1 MNRNTFF
8 VLFLLISNLVSGQD
22 LKLWYSQPAQ
32 NWSEALP
39 IGNSRLGAMVYGG
52 IEREELQLNE
62 ETFWA
67 GSPYNNNNPNA
78 VHVLPVVRKL
88 IFEGRNKEAQR
99 LIDANFLTQQHG
111 MSYLTLGSLYLEF
124 PEHQNASGFY
134 RDLNLENATAT
145 TRYQVD
151 DVTYTRTTF
160 ASFTDD
166 VIIMHIKASKANAL
180 NFTIAYNCPL
190 VHKVNVQNDQ
200 LTVTCQGKEQE
211 GLKAAL
217 RAECQIQVKT
227 NGTLRP
233 AGNTLQIN
241 EGTEA
246 TLYISAATNYV
257 NYQDVSADE
266 SRRTSEYLK
275 RAMQIPYEKALKSH
289 IAYYKKQFD
298 RVRLTLPTDKT
309 SQLETPKRIENFG
322 NGEDMAMAALLF
334 HYGRYLLISSSQPG
348 GQPANLQGIWN
359 NSTHAPWDSKYTIN
373 INTEMNYWPAE
384 VTNLS
389 ETHSPL
395 FSMLKKPMQKIRTC
409 LQRTPNAL
417 LCALGAVVFLA
428 GFYFLCYRTPLKE
441 VWLPTTMNNDEALY
455 NRQVVSVLTH
465 GGPQGYFG
473 YQESTADI
481 GRYGTW
487 GPLLIWAYA
496 LPGLLFGASVNVVLW
511 CNLLLIAV
519 GIAVFARCARLNYWQ
534 CIALCGAL
542 FSIMLP
548 LRSCV
553 SGASEAMHYM
563 LALLIVGTAAALHRS
578 GKTGWL
584 IACAAACAVETIFRP
599 YALLFWV
606 FPLTA
611 VWQNKRRRAACLGT
625 AAGGFTVSLFAMAKL
640 AAPYFS
646 DGGMDFDGIRQI
658 GRASC
663 RERV

>member
-1 MNRNTFF
+1 M
-8 VLFLLISNLVSGQD
+8 
-22 LKLWYSQPAQ
+22 
-32 NWSEALP
+32 
-39 IGNSRLGAMVYGG
+39 
-52 IEREELQLNE
+52 
-62 ETFWA
+62 
-67 GSPYNNNNPNA
+67 
-78 VHVLPVVRKL
+78 
-88 IFEGRNKEAQR
+88 
-99 LIDANFLTQQHG
+99 
-111 MSYLTLGSLYLEF
+111 
-124 PEHQNASGFY
+124 
-134 RDLNLENATAT
+134 
-145 TRYQVD
+145 
-151 DVTYTRTTF
+151 
-160 ASFTDD
+160 
-166 VIIMHIKASKANAL
+166 
-180 NFTIAYNCPL
+180 
-190 VHKVNVQNDQ
+190 
-200 LTVTCQGKEQE
+200 
-211 GLKAAL
+211 
-217 RAECQIQVKT
+217 
-227 NGTLRP
+227 
-233 AGNTLQIN
+233 
-241 EGTEA
+241 
-246 TLYISAATNYV
+246 
-257 NYQDVSADE
+257 
-266 SRRTSEYLK
+266 
-275 RAMQIPYEKALKSH
+275 
-289 IAYYKKQFD
+289 
-298 RVRLTLPTDKT
+298 
-309 SQLETPKRIENFG
+309 
-322 NGEDMAMAALLF
+322 
-334 HYGRYLLISSSQPG
+334 
-348 GQPANLQGIWN
+348 
-359 NSTHAPWDSKYTIN
+359 
-373 INTEMNYWPAE
+373 
-384 VTNLS
+384 
-389 ETHSPL
+389 
-395 FSMLKKPMQKIRTC
+395 KKPMQKIRTC
-409 LQRTPNAL
+409 LQKTPNAL

-428 GFYFLCYRTPLKE
+428 GFYFLCYRTPLNE

-625 AAGGFTVSLFAMAKL
+625 AAGGFAVSLFAMAKL

-646 DGGMDFDGIRQI
+646 DGGMDFDGIRLLLQLHPVAAARYECARAAALLHAAWRDDILPTLHGETTYIGGGCVTFLVVVLVAVVCLVWDKHKGRPPVLKGCALFCSAVIALVLLFMFTYLPFFKMVEFSFFKMKYI
-658 GRASC
+658 GRRTFVGLQNYISVFTRKDCFHALSLSLYYMVGSVVQMALALLFATILSFKCKGSKFFRGALYFPCLICGISVGFIFKFFFTHGFVLDTLLSWVGFNVDKLPFWLRDESINNVVLVACSIWKYIGQNIVMFIGAIASVDPVLYEAAEIDGANAWH
-663 RERV
+663 RFKDIILPSISTIVVLNLIISVSGALSAFEMPYVVTGGGFNTSTYFVVMDKIAHTDQKVGLASAMAVVLLLLIVIVTYAQKAVEKWLENRSSGVTK

>member
-1 MNRNTFF
+1 M
-8 VLFLLISNLVSGQD
+8 
-22 LKLWYSQPAQ
+22 
-32 NWSEALP
+32 
-39 IGNSRLGAMVYGG
+39 
-52 IEREELQLNE
+52 
-62 ETFWA
+62 
-67 GSPYNNNNPNA
+67 
-78 VHVLPVVRKL
+78 
-88 IFEGRNKEAQR
+88 
-99 LIDANFLTQQHG
+99 
-111 MSYLTLGSLYLEF
+111 
-124 PEHQNASGFY
+124 
-134 RDLNLENATAT
+134 
-145 TRYQVD
+145 
-151 DVTYTRTTF
+151 
-160 ASFTDD
+160 
-166 VIIMHIKASKANAL
+166 
-180 NFTIAYNCPL
+180 
-190 VHKVNVQNDQ
+190 
-200 LTVTCQGKEQE
+200 
-211 GLKAAL
+211 
-217 RAECQIQVKT
+217 
-227 NGTLRP
+227 
-233 AGNTLQIN
+233 
-241 EGTEA
+241 
-246 TLYISAATNYV
+246 
-257 NYQDVSADE
+257 
-266 SRRTSEYLK
+266 
-275 RAMQIPYEKALKSH
+275 
-289 IAYYKKQFD
+289 
-298 RVRLTLPTDKT
+298 
-309 SQLETPKRIENFG
+309 
-322 NGEDMAMAALLF
+322 
-334 HYGRYLLISSSQPG
+334 
-348 GQPANLQGIWN
+348 
-359 NSTHAPWDSKYTIN
+359 
-373 INTEMNYWPAE
+373 
-384 VTNLS
+384 
-389 ETHSPL
+389 
-395 FSMLKKPMQKIRTC
+395 KKPMQKIRTC
-409 LQRTPNAL
+409 LQKTPNAL

-428 GFYFLCYRTPLKE
+428 GFYFLCYRTPLNE

-625 AAGGFTVSLFAMAKL
+625 AAGGFAVSLFAMAKL

-646 DGGMDFDGIRQI
+646 DGGMDFDGIRLLLQLHPVAAVRYECARAAALLHAAWRDDILPTLHGETTYI
-658 GRASC
+658 GGGCVTFSGKYCTEYGIATTAARMAYAVLHDEKVILPASAELTGEYGEAGLFAGVPC
-663 RERV
+663 VIGASGVEEVVELPLTDEEKATFHACCEGIRHNMEHLKEI